1 MSRRGT
7 NIRKRKDG
15 RWEGRYYIPDNTGG
29 KKCKSVYGHSYKE
42 ASEKLLNAKATIQNQ
57 MITDTQNTGVVNDV
71 AEKWL
76 DVVKTTRKPATY
88 QKYSNIYNKYIKPK
102 WGKFAIEELTQSEF
116 SCSLPKT
123 LGESTLKSILSTFNL
138 ILEYGNRTFNTKLI
152 HLSYKTVHTSVISK
166 SNTNTINITDQKKL
180 TEYLLTELDVYK
192 LGILLCL
199 FMGLRLGE
207 VCALKW
213 DDIDTQ
219 CRILHISRTV
229 QRLRITT
236 SSENCSDSPDNLKT
250 ALYVTSPKTVHSQ
263 REIPIPDFIFEK
275 LIEYYDEIKNHD
287 TYMLKGR
294 KPMDPRTYQY
304 KFHNYLKEAGIEYI
318 HFHSLRHTFA
328 TNCISSGADAKSVSE
343 ILGHSNVN
351 ITLNRYVHPDMETK
365 RNAINSISVS

>member
-1 MSRRGT
+1 M
-7 NIRKRKDG
+7 
-15 RWEGRYYIPDNTGG
+15 
-29 KKCKSVYGHSYKE
+29 
-42 ASEKLLNAKATIQNQ
+42 
-57 MITDTQNTGVVNDV
+57 
-71 AEKWL
+71 
-76 DVVKTTRKPATY
+76 
-88 QKYSNIYNKYIKPK
+88 
-102 WGKFAIEELTQSEF
+102 
-116 SCSLPKT
+116 
-123 LGESTLKSILSTFNL
+123 
-138 ILEYGNRTFNTKLI
+138 
-152 HLSYKTVHTSVISK
+152 
-166 SNTNTINITDQKKL
+166 
-180 TEYLLTELDVYK
+180 
-192 LGILLCL
+192 
-199 FMGLRLGE
+199 
-207 VCALKW
+207 
-213 DDIDTQ
+213 
-219 CRILHISRTV
+219 HISGTV

-287 TYMLKGR
+287 TYLLKGQ